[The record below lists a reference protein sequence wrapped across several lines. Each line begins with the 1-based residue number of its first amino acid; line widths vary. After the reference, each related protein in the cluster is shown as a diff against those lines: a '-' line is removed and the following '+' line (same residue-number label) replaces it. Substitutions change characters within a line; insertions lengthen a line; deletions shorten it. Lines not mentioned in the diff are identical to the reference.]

1 MVLPLACSFR
11 FAGSS
16 SGSNHREYQ
25 FELGDRIESVR
36 FTGGYKNHLTA
47 MQVVRVA
54 DDADFC
60 LAFEHLQQRI
70 ERGRVFAQ
78 TLAFI
83 EGEKRQASYGFFNDF
98 AADDRAVLVV
108 NVCKDLG
115 ELRSVLWDWVW
126 LLAS

>member
-11 FAGSS
+11 FAVSS
-16 SGSNHREYQ
+16 SGSNHREYH

-36 FTGGYKNHLTA
+36 FAGGYENHLAA

-70 ERGRVFAQ
+70 ERGRVLAQ

-83 EGEKRQASYGFFNDF
+83 EGEKRHTSCGFFNDF

-115 ELRSVLWDWVW
+115 ELRSVLWDWVG
-126 LLAS
+126 LLVS

>member
-1 MVLPLACSFR
+1 
-11 FAGSS
+11 
-16 SGSNHREYQ
+16 
-25 FELGDRIESVR
+25 
-36 FTGGYKNHLTA
+36 

-70 ERGRVFAQ
+70 ERGRVLAQ

-83 EGEKRQASYGFFNDF
+83 EGEKRHTSCGFFNDF

-115 ELRSVLWDWVW
+115 ELRSVLWDWVG
-126 LLAS
+126 LLVS